1 MQKIIVKETGRI
13 NKILADAGICSR
25 READKMITGG
35 KIFDGRRKIEL
46 GERFEA
52 GSEIIVKTGVKDVIE
67 YALYFKP
74 RGEITGV
81 LPDYPNLHP
90 VGRLD
95 KESDGLMIYT
105 NDYRVTEKLLNP
117 KYENQKEYRVK
128 IREKATPRVERILM
142 EGIYT
147 AEDEYKPAKKVTVD
161 ETGHIVHVT
170 LIEGKKHEVRRM
182 MNALNLTID
191 VLTRVRIMDFKIGR
205 MRVGEMRM
213 MTEAEVEN
221 LKQKL
226 DII

>member
-1 MQKIIVKETGRI
+1 
-13 NKILADAGICSR
+13 
-25 READKMITGG
+25 
-35 KIFDGRRKIEL
+35 
-46 GERFEA
+46 
-52 GSEIIVKTGVKDVIE
+52 
-67 YALYFKP
+67 
-74 RGEITGV
+74 

>member
-1 MQKIIVKETGRI
+1 MQKITVKEEGRI

-25 READKMITGG
+25 READKMIAGG

-52 GSEIIVKTGVKDVIE
+52 GTEITIKTGVNDKIE
-67 YALYFKP
+67 YALYYKP
-74 RGEITGV
+74 RGEVTGV
-81 LPDYPNLHP
+81 LPIAQNLHP

-95 KESDGLMIYT
+95 KESDGLIVYT
-105 NDYRVTEKLLNP
+105 NDYRVTERLLNP
-117 KYENQKEYRVK
+117 IYENQKEYRVR

-147 AEDEYKPAKKVTVD
+147 VEDEYKPAKKVTID
-161 ETGHIVHVT
+161 ESGHIVNIT

-191 VLTRVRIMDFKIGR
+191 SLTRVRIMDFKIGR
-205 MRVGEMRM
+205 MRAGELRLMD
-213 MTEAEVEN
+213 ESEIEN

-226 DII
+226 KIV